1 MMTPSQEG
9 LSPTKEGYVD
19 VEDVLA
25 LNRFRGYAFRDVEAV
40 VRNNDKQR
48 FALRKSPETGK
59 WQIRANQGHTIKV
72 HMYIL
77 YRGTPQVVYMLWNKV
92 QCNNYTQFL

>member
-1 MMTPSQEG
+1 MLTPPPQEG

-25 LNRFRGYAFRDVEAV
+25 LNRFRGYAFKDVEAV

-48 FALRKSPETGK
+48 FALRKSPETGR

-72 HMYIL
+72 RIVL
-77 YRGTPQVVYMLWNKV
+77 YRVTPLIVCM
-92 QCNNYTQFL
+92 